1 MPRALIVV
9 TNHAHFDGTDR
20 ATGVWFS
27 EVAHFHD
34 IMSQNGITVDYV
46 SPQGGFVP
54 LDPAS
59 LAEDQLDELSWQYYG
74 DANYRE
80 KYLAKSFAPIQV
92 DPAAY
97 DLIYFAGGQGAMWDF
112 PNNQSLGNIAKAIY
126 QQGGIVAAVGQGI
139 VGLLA
144 MGTFVQGKRLTGDPY
159 EAEPLKGAGALFVPD
174 EPVVVTGNLI
184 TGQDAQ
190 AAHQIGIEAVKLLQ
204 NI

>member
-1 MPRALIVV
+1 MSRALIVV

-34 IMSQNGITVDYV
+34 VMNQNGVTVDYV
-46 SPQGGFVP
+46 SPEGGFVP

-59 LAEDQLDELSWQYYG
+59 LAEAQLDALSWQYYG
-74 DANYRE
+74 DASYRQ
-80 KYLAKSFAPIQV
+80 KYLAKSFTPIQV
-92 DPAAY
+92 DPTVY
-97 DLIYFAGGQGAMWDF
+97 DLIYFAGGHGAMWDF
-112 PNNQSLGNIAKAIY
+112 PNNQSLGNIANAIA

-144 MGTFVQGKRLTGDPY
+144 MGDYVQGKRLTGDLY
-159 EAEPLKGAGALFVPD
+159 EEEPLKGAGAQFVPD
-174 EPVVVTGNLI
+174 EQVVVSGRLI

-190 AAHQIGIEAVKLLQ
+190 SAHQIGIEAVKLLQ
-204 NI
+204 DV